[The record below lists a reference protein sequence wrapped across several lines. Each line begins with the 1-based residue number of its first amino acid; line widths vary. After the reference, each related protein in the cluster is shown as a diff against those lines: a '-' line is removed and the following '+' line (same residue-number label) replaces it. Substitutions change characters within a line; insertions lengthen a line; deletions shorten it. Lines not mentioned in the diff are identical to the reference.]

1 MDSINQQQPEHN
13 HEDLRQADAVKK
25 MKELASQTNT
35 CFFSTKLRTASV
47 PATRPMAVQEIDDA
61 GNFWFLSSN
70 DSNKNQ
76 ELQQDPSVQLLFQG
90 SAHSDFLSVVGTATI
105 STDKARIHELWNP
118 ILKAWFTEGE
128 DDPRITV
135 IKVAV
140 EDGYYWDNKHGN
152 AVALVK
158 TVIGAAIGQTLDDSI
173 EGKLA
178 V

>member
-1 MDSINQQQPEHN
+1 MDSINQQQPEQN
-13 HEDLRQADAVKK
+13 HEDLHQADAVKK
-25 MKELASQTNT
+25 IKELAGKTNT
-35 CFFSTKLRTASV
+35 CFFSTKLRATTV
-47 PATRPMAVQEIDDA
+47 PATRPMAVQEIDDQ

-76 ELQQDPSVQLLFQG
+76 EIQADNQVQLLFQG
-90 SAHSDFLSVVGTATI
+90 SAHSDFLSIVGTATI
-105 STDKARIHELWNP
+105 TTDKARIHELWNP

-135 IKVAV
+135 IQVAV
-140 EDGYYWDNKHGN
+140 QDGYYWDNKHGN

-158 TVIGAAIGQTLDDSI
+158 TAIGAAIGQTLDDSI
-173 EGKLA
+173 EGKIS